1 MVREHPS
8 KTGVDEPRCAF
19 ARIDRIWVCLKR
31 KCASVH
37 RCSRSL
43 GSCTVLWARPRY
55 VNMAVPSSI
64 SVSPTASPLFLRE
77 NEVRR
82 GVELLFFGYTR
93 LTRAI
98 DEGLAEHGLGRA
110 HHRALYFIARQPD
123 LPISALLKILAITK
137 QSLGRVLT
145 DLSDRGLVETRTG
158 DVDRRQ
164 KLLRLTP
171 EGIQFEAQLFDALRN
186 SLATAYAAAGQE
198 SVTGFW
204 RVLEGL
210 IPAEDKAMVVALQ
223 KDI

>member
-1 MVREHPS
+1 
-8 KTGVDEPRCAF
+8 
-19 ARIDRIWVCLKR
+19 
-31 KCASVH
+31 
-37 RCSRSL
+37 
-43 GSCTVLWARPRY
+43 
-55 VNMAVPSSI
+55 MAVPSSI
-64 SVSPTASPLFLRE
+64 PVTPAASPLFLRE
-77 NEVRR
+77 HEVRR

-98 DEGLAEHGLGRA
+98 DDGLAEHGLGRA

-145 DLSDRGLVETRTG
+145 DLGDKALVETRTG
-158 DVDRRQ
+158 NIDRRQ
-164 KLLRLTP
+164 KLLRLTD
-171 EGIQFEAQLFDALRN
+171 EGAQFEAQLFEALRT
-186 SLATAYAAAGQE
+186 SLASAYAAAGQE